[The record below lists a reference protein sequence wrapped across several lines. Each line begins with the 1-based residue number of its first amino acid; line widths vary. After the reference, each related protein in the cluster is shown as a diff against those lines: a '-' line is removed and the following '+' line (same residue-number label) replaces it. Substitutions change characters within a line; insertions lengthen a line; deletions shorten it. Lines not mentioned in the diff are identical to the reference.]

1 MTHPGIP
8 GSPEAPGPP
17 PPVSLGTSGPRA
29 VQPAPGA
36 ERTAAVHEFAGFY
49 RSHFTRLVAYLVY
62 QGAAAHLAADIAQ
75 DTMATVYRRW
85 SEISSPRAY
94 AWTVAYRAF
103 IRQALDDSPETP
115 VGEVPEPA
123 SVLPSP
129 GEAEAWVQSQ
139 QVTEILRA
147 LPHRQRQV
155 LALTI
160 DGWTPAEIAELLGI
174 GPAAVRSSL
183 RKARRSAGQHHRS
196 GEEAP

>member
-129 GEAEAWVQSQ
+129 GKPRHGCSRSRSPRYCGRCPTASA
-139 QVTEILRA
+139 
-147 LPHRQRQV
+147 
-155 LALTI
+155 
-160 DGWTPAEIAELLGI
+160 
-174 GPAAVRSSL
+174 RSS
-183 RKARRSAGQHHRS
+183 RSRSTAGHPPR
-196 GEEAP
+196 